1 MDTLVSLFSTLKSI
15 LVELGS
21 YFKDSNILIYV
32 SLALMAITL
41 LTHFIFKKIRVIKYL
56 PGLIVV
62 IIGIYN
68 FYEVMNNITAMS
80 SLPNLLL
87 FIVGVVSGL
96 VGLLF
101 ALIIGI
107 FVKPVKKR
115 KKRLNRNES
124 KLKEETPID

>member
-101 ALIIGI
+101 ALIIEI